1 MCIKGALPADI
12 PRPWPALVSAPCT
25 ELFSTAEIQP
35 CCFLLQLPPSSKAR
49 SWSPEA
55 REGSSGLCAQEM
67 LKCSLISVGSPLSE
81 SVSCCGSGPVL
92 SLVLLQP
99 PTPWLCWRLPCRGME
114 SRHSFMI
121 PALEEGICYS
131 FWRALVAWDV

>member
-81 SVSCCGSGPVL
+81 SVSCGGSGPVL

-99 PTPWLCWRLPCRGME
+99 QHLGCAGGSPAEEWNLVIPLWSQPLRREFVTPFGELW
-114 SRHSFMI
+114 
-121 PALEEGICYS
+121 
-131 FWRALVAWDV
+131 